1 MSFKFY
7 NQREYE
13 HVPYE
18 YQGNGRNIKTSGCGV
33 CSACMIVE
41 NMLGLP
47 LPVEEAAVM
56 AVECGARI
64 EYGSDMVAMADE
76 LCRRYP
82 LTYEMTNDAGRVLQ
96 FLKDKG
102 GMVVANSGGNRE
114 GYTGV
119 FTKGGHYIVLA
130 EANGRMVTVL
140 DPNLYDGKFEEP
152 GREGKVTV
160 EGNLAFTKI
169 SVVAEDCSNRTPA
182 YFLFRKK

>member
-1 MSFKFY
+1 
-7 NQREYE
+7 
-13 HVPYE
+13 
-18 YQGNGRNIKTSGCGV
+18 
-33 CSACMIVE
+33 MIVE

-96 FLKDKG
+96 FLKDKE

-114 GYTGV
+114 GYTGG

>member
-1 MSFKFY
+1 
-7 NQREYE
+7 
-13 HVPYE
+13 
-18 YQGNGRNIKTSGCGV
+18 
-33 CSACMIVE
+33 
-41 NMLGLP
+41 
-47 LPVEEAAVM
+47 
-56 AVECGARI
+56 
-64 EYGSDMVAMADE
+64 MADE

-96 FLKDKG
+96 FLKDKE